1 MKRDERGIISPYD
14 MKKGSVKAGY
24 TFMVL
29 LMIVIV
35 LFAIRLLRREKQSLD
50 TMYGQAG
57 AGQKAA
63 G

>member
-1 MKRDERGIISPYD
+1 VMSYLV
-14 MKKGSVKAGY
+14 M
-24 TFMVL
+24 L

-50 TMYGQAG
+50 AMY